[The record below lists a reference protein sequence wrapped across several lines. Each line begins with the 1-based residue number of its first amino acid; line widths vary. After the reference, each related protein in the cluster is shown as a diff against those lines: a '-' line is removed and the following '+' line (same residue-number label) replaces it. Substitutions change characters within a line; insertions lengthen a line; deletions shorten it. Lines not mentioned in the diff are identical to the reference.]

1 MIYTIK
7 KNKNF
12 SPLLYFS
19 ISWSIV
25 FFAYCLYWSD
35 LLPKMIPQ
43 VALFLFATISISFI
57 LFCFSSRISFTFKLD
72 LYKEQKS
79 LKKVFLFTFVLFFL
93 ESIFFKG
100 FPLLNIIIGKF
111 EYGEFGLPF
120 IHVIYYAI
128 SSIYCAKSFLLFCLS
143 KNKKFLW
150 YTLLFLSPGILII
163 TRSYILYNLIYIL
176 IIYLTVVFTKFSLK
190 KKIKILFVLLLV
202 CLGIIYL
209 FGLIGDI
216 RTNAL
221 YETGSSYI
229 NIIAKPSE
237 KFENKNPIILWF
249 YCYVTTP
256 LGNLIN
262 SINNPIQT
270 PLSEVNDLN
279 AFFYHFMP
287 DLLKKRL
294 FVISKHENLVVPYFN
309 VSTVYASA
317 YVPLGYLG
325 MLFSFIGTLIMI
337 YCVYRLK
344 RNDIYS
350 FLSFIFLSAIVFFNM
365 FTNMFNFMGLAPQFW
380 FSIVLMFR
388 NEFKHYVFRSNF

>member
-79 LKKVFLFTFVLFFL
+79 LKKVFLFTYVLFFI

-163 TRSYILYNLIYIL
+163 TRSYILYNVIYIL

-202 CLGIIYL
+202 SSVGLPLSFLLVIAYL
-209 FGLIGDI
+209 FAMGISLPLFLQDI
-216 RTNAL
+216 
-221 YETGSSYI
+221 S
-229 NIIAKPSE
+229 
-237 KFENKNPIILWF
+237 
-249 YCYVTTP
+249 
-256 LGNLIN
+256 
-262 SINNPIQT
+262 
-270 PLSEVNDLN
+270 
-279 AFFYHFMP
+279 
-287 DLLKKRL
+287 
-294 FVISKHENLVVPYFN
+294 
-309 VSTVYASA
+309 
-317 YVPLGYLG
+317 
-325 MLFSFIGTLIMI
+325 SFINLNINEYIKLLITTI
-337 YCVYRLK
+337 AFYLISLIPVLGSAVVFISLFASTGRVLQ
-344 RNDIYS
+344 S
-350 FLSFIFLSAIVFFNM
+350 FLK
-365 FTNMFNFMGLAPQFW
+365 Q
-380 FSIVLMFR
+380 
-388 NEFKHYVFRSNF
+388 K